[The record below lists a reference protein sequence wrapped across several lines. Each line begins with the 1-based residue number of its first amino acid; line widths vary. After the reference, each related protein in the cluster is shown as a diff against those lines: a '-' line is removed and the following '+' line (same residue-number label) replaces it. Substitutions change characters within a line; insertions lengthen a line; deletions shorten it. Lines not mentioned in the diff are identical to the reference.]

1 MKQVSY
7 KKSTCL
13 RILYKINND
22 EMIHYDCFLL
32 TPAPSVTP
40 VVKPSLQQ
48 LMNEVIPEI
57 TTKWYTL
64 GIQLSLSDKQ
74 LDEHNHPRDCR
85 RCCIEMFKRWLSQEA
100 GTVSWS
106 TLVAALRSKAV
117 NEKKLAVKVE
127 ENHVSY
133 NL

>member
-1 MKQVSY
+1 MI
-7 KKSTCL
+7 KKL
-13 RILYKINND
+13 D
-22 EMIHYDCFLL
+22 EI
-32 TPAPSVTP
+32 
-40 VVKPSLQQ
+40 
-48 LMNEVIPEI
+48 
-57 TTKWYTL
+57 
-64 GIQLSLSDKQ
+64 
-74 LDEHNHPRDCR
+74 EHNHPRDWS

-127 ENHVSY
+127 ENNVSY